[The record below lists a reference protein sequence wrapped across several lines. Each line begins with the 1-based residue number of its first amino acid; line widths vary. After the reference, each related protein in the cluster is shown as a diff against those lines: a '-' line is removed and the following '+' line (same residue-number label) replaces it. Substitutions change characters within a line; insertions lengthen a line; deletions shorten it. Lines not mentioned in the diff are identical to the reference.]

1 MKIMF
6 DRNQYICDWWIV
18 SIIGK
23 LNKRWIMCR
32 LIVGTSFTGYFTVWE
47 LEVYCPGI
55 FFTQV
60 WIFFIHI
67 VQNKRGIHLYWI
79 CFTVDAYWKYK
90 FRNVSVPIENDTE
103 LTKFQV
109 QWASNL
115 SIASMYPKVAFFLF
129 NALIGHKLKSSAMIL
144 TSLII
149 SITLFIFYDVMT
161 QINTDAWQFEFFVTT
176 IIAVIIVNSTMAI
189 NQVFNHLNGILRQNY
204 SIYL

>member
-1 MKIMF
+1 
-6 DRNQYICDWWIV
+6 
-18 SIIGK
+18 
-23 LNKRWIMCR
+23 
-32 LIVGTSFTGYFTVWE
+32 
-47 LEVYCPGI
+47 
-55 FFTQV
+55 
-60 WIFFIHI
+60 
-67 VQNKRGIHLYWI
+67 
-79 CFTVDAYWKYK
+79 
-90 FRNVSVPIENDTE
+90 
-103 LTKFQV
+103 
-109 QWASNL
+109 
-115 SIASMYPKVAFFLF
+115 MYPKVAFFLF

>member
-1 MKIMF
+1 M
-6 DRNQYICDWWIV
+6 
-18 SIIGK
+18 
-23 LNKRWIMCR
+23 
-32 LIVGTSFTGYFTVWE
+32 
-47 LEVYCPGI
+47 
-55 FFTQV
+55 
-60 WIFFIHI
+60 
-67 VQNKRGIHLYWI
+67 
-79 CFTVDAYWKYK
+79 
-90 FRNVSVPIENDTE
+90 PIENDTE

-129 NALIGHKLKSSAMIL
+129 NALIVHKLKSSAMIL

>member
-1 MKIMF
+1 MNNVPT
-6 DRNQYICDWWIV
+6 DRWN
-18 SIIGK
+18 II
-23 LNKRWIMCR
+23 
-32 LIVGTSFTGYFTVWE
+32 Y
-47 LEVYCPGI
+47 GI
-55 FFTQV
+55 FYCLGIGSLLPWHFLYSGLN
-60 WIFFIHI
+60 ILHI

-176 IIAVIIVNSTMAI
+176 IIVVIIVNSTMAI
-189 NQVFNHLNGILRQNY
+189 NQVP
-204 SIYL
+204 